1 MQVGSKNYRTIEA
14 SKDQSYVKIIDQTYL
29 PFKLKIVHLK
39 TLDEVIKAIINM
51 QVRGAPLIGVT
62 AAYGF
67 AILMNK
73 DASNH
78 SLEACKKLLINSR
91 PTAVNLSWAVNL
103 SYKALVETGESD
115 RIEKAWEIANNLAE
129 EDVDKNKLIGTH
141 GFGLLKRHGS
151 TINIL
156 NSL

>member
-67 AILMNK
+67 AILMNF
-73 DASNH
+73 DSSNNA
-78 SLEACKKLLINSR
+78 LRKCKKDLVNAR
-91 PTAVNLSWAVNL
+91 PTAVNLSWAVNQI
-103 SYKALVETGESD
+103 YDAL
-115 RIEKAWEIANNLAE
+115 IKCP
-129 EDVDKNKLIGTH
+129 
-141 GFGLLKRHGS
+141 
-151 TINIL
+151 
-156 NSL
+156 